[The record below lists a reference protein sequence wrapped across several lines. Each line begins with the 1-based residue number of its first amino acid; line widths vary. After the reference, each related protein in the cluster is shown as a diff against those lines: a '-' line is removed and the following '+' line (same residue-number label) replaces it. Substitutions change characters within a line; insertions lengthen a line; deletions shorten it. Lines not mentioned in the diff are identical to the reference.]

1 MTIMINPIN
10 KKFPEDK
17 PTLKQ
22 GDTGEIVQELQR
34 LLSKCYC
41 YSGPIDGVLN
51 LETVGGVILFQH
63 RVFLP
68 ETGVV
73 EYKTWQ
79 ALQVGGATNLPVIKL
94 GSQCKL
100 VEALQQRLHITG
112 YYTGLID
119 GDFGLITEAAVK
131 SFQLRH
137 NLKIDGIVGDRT
149 WFAIS
154 NAPIFNG

>member
-1 MTIMINPIN
+1 MRIMANPIN
-10 KKFPEDK
+10 KRFPEYQ
-17 PTLKQ
+17 PILKQ
-22 GDTGEIVQELQR
+22 GDTGEAVKELQR
-34 LLSKCYC
+34 LLNKYYC

-68 ETGVV
+68 DTGVV

-79 ALQVGGATNLPVIKL
+79 SLYTGGATDLPVMQH
-94 GSQCKL
+94 GSQGKL
-100 VEALQQRLHITG
+100 VKALQQRLQVSG
-112 YYTGLID
+112 YYTGALD

-131 SFQLRH
+131 SFQLR
-137 NLKIDGIVGDRT
+137 NSLKVDGVVGDRT

-154 NAPIFNG
+154 NAPIFYG

>member
-1 MTIMINPIN
+1 MNVMTNLIN
-10 KKFPEDK
+10 KKSLEDK

-22 GDTGEIVQELQR
+22 GDTGEVVKELQR
-34 LLSKCYC
+34 LLSKYYC

-68 ETGVV
+68 EDGVV

-79 ALQVGGATNLPVIKL
+79 ALCKGGATDLPVVRCR
-94 GSQCKL
+94 SQGEL
-100 VEALQQRLHITG
+100 VEALQQRLHIAG
-112 YYTGLID
+112 YYAGLID
-119 GDFGLITEAAVK
+119 GDFGLVTEAAVK
-131 SFQLRH
+131 SFQLGN
-137 NLKIDGIVGDRT
+137 NLKVDGVVGDRT

-154 NAPIFNG
+154 NAPIFDG